1 MQQIELDFYQYMI
14 KNSSEIAK
22 QLEIAN
28 KLKRFELELALK
40 AKYNVYD
47 SRFKDALK
55 ELNECM
61 D

>member
-1 MQQIELDFYQYMI
+1 MQQIELDFYQHMI
-14 KNSSEIAK
+14 RNSSEIVK

-28 KLKRFELELALK
+28 NLKRFELELALK
-40 AKYNVYD
+40 AKYNIYD
-47 SRFKDALK
+47 SRFKESLK